1 MQHHDGQHVARIRPA
16 RPRRLRYSWPLGPV
30 VLAAALAA
38 CGPESEITEPTQ
50 PADATAAPDSAT
62 ASATNAAYYVTPA
75 GRSSGDGS
83 MSRPWDLKSVLAGG
97 HRLAAGTTVWVR
109 AGTYRTGEVNASV
122 SGVVLRA
129 YPGERAAIDG
139 NLYIAGANTT
149 YWGLEVYQSSPT
161 STSKMGLNVRAP
173 GTRLI
178 NCVIHDAGMS
188 GVGFWMEAPNS
199 EATGN
204 IVYNNGTHGNLDHG
218 FYVMNASGTK
228 LLRDNLVFDNSGYG
242 FHMYGEDNQYIRNV
256 TLDGNVAWNSGAIA
270 SGRPDFFAG
279 SSEVMSGI
287 VVRNNFSYRSDLG
300 ETADLGWDYGPTHQ
314 DLTYTS
320 NYLVGSMHLGR
331 WRSVT
336 QSNNIVLRSIPSS
349 GTKVVVRP
357 NPYESGRA
365 NIVVYNWSRQS
376 SVPVDVSRVL
386 RAGDRYEVRNA
397 QNFATGTPVLSGTYQ
412 GGKLSLPMSGV
423 SPAKPIGRST
433 KTPPPTGPRFNA
445 FVVLRRK

>member
-314 DLTYTS
+314 DLTYTN
-320 NYLVGSMHLGR
+320 NYLVGSVHITR
-331 WRSVT
+331 WST
-336 QSNNIVLRSIPSS
+336 INQSNNTVLTSRPSS

-365 NIVVYNWSRQS
+365 NIVVYNWSRQG
-376 SVPVDVSRVL
+376 SVSADVSGVL
-386 RAGDRYEVRNA
+386 RAGDHYEVRNA

-412 GGKLSLPMSGV
+412 GGSLSLPMSGTR
-423 SPAKPIGRST
+423 PAVPLGRST
-433 KTPPPTGPRFNA
+433 ATAPTTGPEFDV
-445 FVVLRRK
+445 FVLITVP